1 MHERLLHQR
10 LVALFVL
17 ALLVFNYPLIALWDH
32 EATVLRLPLFP
43 AALFGLWALLIVALA
58 WLLESG
64 GTDATNVREST
75 GEASGPPPPDGG
87 PRP

>member
-32 EATVLRLPLFP
+32 EATVLGLPLFP

-64 GTDATNVREST
+64 GTDETNVGEST
-75 GEASGPPPPDGG
+75 VEASGPPPPDEG